1 MAPAVPQRWRYGFCT
16 ANETRWTVGRHA
28 PTIAVPSEGLAL
40 TMSGEDPA
48 ARPPNNLVSAMTSF
62 VGRDAAIEA
71 VRRLLAD
78 ARLVTITGPPGTGK
92 TRLAQEVAAR
102 SLEQFEGGTWFV
114 ELASLT
120 DPGLVMPRLAEALGV
135 LSPAGGSTS
144 DALVARLE
152 GPETLVI
159 VDNFEHIT
167 AAATEV
173 AGLLARAP
181 ALRVLVTSRTLLHLS
196 AEHEYHLQPLEL
208 PGSDMSAS
216 EVASTE
222 AVELFTRR
230 AVAAEPTFRMSESNA
245 GDLAELCRR
254 LDGLPLALE
263 LAAARV
269 RLLPL
274 AAILARVDHRLA
286 LLSDGPRDLPERHRS
301 LRAAVAWSYDL
312 LAPAEQQLFRRLSVF
327 RGGWT
332 IDGAAAVVATAGP
345 DADAALLLLGSLVDS
360 SLVLRDPSEDVD
372 PRFTMLET
380 VREFA
385 YERLA
390 DAGEVDL
397 ARSRHASHCLAL
409 AEREAPLFTG
419 PDPGPALDHVA
430 REHDNIRAAFAYLLD
445 HDTEDALRLGSTV
458 WRFWQMRGH
467 LLEGDRMLGAAL
479 EAAGSGASEAL
490 RADALAAVGS
500 LAYWRGDIAAARPY
514 YERALEL
521 RRSIGDEAMIA
532 DALYDLAFVF
542 SPVFFPGP
550 TDPERTESGARLL
563 REALQLYQ
571 NRSNEPGV
579 AKTEWMLGILALYRD
594 MGEAE
599 SLLRGSVERY
609 RGLND
614 PFGLGWALRM
624 HGCSLLGIRD
634 TSGAAAAFREALS
647 LFASAQDGSALGLL
661 VGDLA
666 EVARVEGDGFRAA
679 RLRGAVARLH
689 QVTQAAITNPDEV
702 PWLAHARPL
711 QEIIGL
717 ADFENEAAEG
727 RAMPRPDAIAYALG
741 IEAAPGAD
749 QALRVTTLGPFAV
762 ERSGERLTHWGGAKA
777 GSRQAQAMFC
787 FLLDRGERGVSKDEF
802 VEVIWPD
809 AEIEQGDLNFHRTI
823 GGLRSTLDAENPSGP
838 AGPVVFANGRYRL
851 RPGLVGWV
859 DVAEFERRLQ
869 HAAQATDELAA
880 IRGLEDAR
888 ALYRSDYLDDCPV
901 YGDSEYV
908 EERRTSLRSRFID
921 SLVDLGQRYA
931 NRGDDTLAAAR
942 FREALAVAGGEC
954 RPATVGLERLGV
966 ATA

>member
-1 MAPAVPQRWRYGFCT
+1 MTGEAV
-16 ANETRWTVGRHA
+16 
-28 PTIAVPSEGLAL
+28 
-40 TMSGEDPA
+40 A
-48 ARPPNNLVSAMTSF
+48 ARPPSNLVPAMTSF
-62 VGRDAAIEA
+62 VGREAAIEA

-78 ARLVTITGPPGTGK
+78 ARLVTVTGPPGTGK
-92 TRLAQEVAAR
+92 TRLAQEVASR

-120 DPGLVMPRLAEALGV
+120 DPELVLPRLAEALGV
-135 LSPAGGSTS
+135 LSPAAGSTG

-152 GPETLVI
+152 DRETLVI
-159 VDNFEHIT
+159 LDNFEHLT
-167 AAATEV
+167 PAATEV

-181 ALRVLVTSRTLLHLS
+181 ALRVLVTSRTPLHLS
-196 AEHEYHLQPLEL
+196 GEHEYHLAPLEL
-208 PGSDMSAS
+208 PGPDMSAGQ
-216 EVASTE
+216 VATTE
-222 AVELFTRR
+222 AVELFTSR
-230 AVAAEPTFRMSESNA
+230 AVAAEPTFAMSESNA
-245 GDLAELCRR
+245 AVLAELCRR

-286 LLSDGPRDLPERHRS
+286 LLADGPRDLPERHRS

-312 LAPAEQQLFRRLSVF
+312 LESAEQELFRRLSVF

-332 IDGAAAVVATAGP
+332 IEGAAAVVGTEGP
-345 DADAALLLLGSLVDS
+345 DADAVLGLLGSLVDG
-360 SLVLRDPSEDVD
+360 SLIVRDPSEDVD

-385 YERLA
+385 DERLA

-397 ARSRHASHCLAL
+397 ARSRHARYCLAL

-419 PDPGPALDHVA
+419 PDPGPALDRVA
-430 REHDNIRAAFAYLLD
+430 REHDNIRAAFGYLLD
-445 HDTEDALRLGSTV
+445 HDAEGALRLGSTV

-479 EAAGSGASEAL
+479 EAAGSGASETL

-532 DALYDLAFVF
+532 EALYDLAFVF
-542 SPVFFPGP
+542 SPLFFPGP

-563 REALQLYQ
+563 REAHLLYE
-571 NRSNEPGV
+571 NGSNEPGV
-579 AKTEWMLGILALYRD
+579 AKTEWMLGILAMYRD
-594 MGEAE
+594 MGDAE
-599 SLLRGSVERY
+599 QLLRGSVERY

-624 HGCSLLGIRD
+624 HGCSLLGVRD
-634 TSGAAAAFREALS
+634 TAGAAAAFREALS
-647 LFASAQDGSALGLL
+647 LFDAAQDGSALGLL
-661 VGDLA
+661 VRDLA
-666 EVARVEGDGFRAA
+666 EVARVEGDGIRAA
-679 RLRGAVARLH
+679 RLRGA
-689 QVTQAAITNPDEV
+689 AAGLRQETEAGISNPDEV

-711 QEIIGL
+711 EEIIGL
-717 ADFENEAAEG
+717 ADFESEAAAG
-727 RAMPRPDAIAYALG
+727 RALPRPDAIAYALG
-741 IEAAPGAD
+741 IEAPPAAD
-749 QALRVTTLGPFAV
+749 QALRVTALGPFAV

-777 GSRQAQAMFC
+777 GSRQAQAMFG

-809 AEIEQGDLNFHRTI
+809 ADVTQGDLNFHRTI
-823 GGLRSTLDAENPSGP
+823 GGLRSTLDAEIPSGP
-838 AGPVVFANGRYRL
+838 AGPVVFTNGRYRF

-869 HAAQATDELAA
+869 HAAQATDHIAA
-880 IRGLEDAR
+880 IRSLEDAR

-921 SLVDLGQRYA
+921 ALVDLGQRYA
-931 NRGDDTLAAAR
+931 DRGDDTLAAAR
-942 FREALAVAGGEC
+942 FREALVVAGGVC
-954 RPATVGLERLGV
+954 QPATAGLERLGV
-966 ATA
+966 ATG